1 MFSVYIMQVIY
12 VTFVREVVRPSHYV
26 DVVVALLQ
34 MWTVC
39 TVSCSFRAE
48 IWISKEPTV
57 ILDSCICEQHAGQ
70 QRANATQVTI
80 CPIDTVAECWM
91 WLLFFFSQHDNC
103 FLFLHTCCLLS
114 GGMSQPV
121 PANYISGKFCSYL
134 TADLFSSW
142 SKAPVFDMLGMR
154 LNNRLSALNLEK
166 LSPWAWLET
175 YKPGGTFYFYTDGS
189 TNSQN
194 STCPVMLVTS
204 WCLKLSV
211 VSKISK

>member
-1 MFSVYIMQVIY
+1 MLPFYHRFRKRFLFGYKFALSCIQCVLQAIIY

-91 WLLFFFSQHDNC
+91 WLLFFFPNMTTVFCFYTHVVCWVGEWVNPSRLIISPENSVRIWQLIC
-103 FLFLHTCCLLS
+103 FLLGPKHR
-114 GGMSQPV
+114 
-121 PANYISGKFCSYL
+121 YL
-134 TADLFSSW
+134 TCWEWD
-142 SKAPVFDMLGMR
+142 
-154 LNNRLSALNLEK
+154 
-166 LSPWAWLET
+166 
-175 YKPGGTFYFYTDGS
+175 S
-189 TNSQN
+189 TIDYQR
-194 STCPVMLVTS
+194 
-204 WCLKLSV
+204 
-211 VSKISK
+211 